1 MKIEIINLSGQRIIS
16 QTFIKKW
23 VQQVFLELKKRKIKI
38 PGRKLN
44 LVFLNL
50 REMKKLNRLFR
61 SQNKPTDVLSF
72 SSSNFS
78 DTSKELGEIVLC
90 TPYIKKMKQGS
101 VRERT
106 AYAVLHGILHLL
118 GFEHEK
124 NAQSAR
130 KMYHIQDHIFEKF
143 YKRK

>member
-1 MKIEIINLSGQRIIS
+1 MKLNIINLSGRRIIS
-16 QTFIKKW
+16 KTFIKKW
-23 VQQVFLELKKRKIKI
+23 IQKVFLELKKRKIKI
-38 PGRKLN
+38 PSRQLN

-50 REMKKLNRLFR
+50 YEMKKLNRLFR

-78 DTSKELGEIVLC
+78 DTYKELGEIVLC
-90 TPYIKKMKQGS
+90 PSYIKKMKQGS

-118 GFEHEK
+118 GFEHERD
-124 NAQSAR
+124 AQSAR
-130 KMYHIQDHIFEKF
+130 KMYHIQDQIFEKF
-143 YKRK
+143 HKNM